1 MKEKFSLGS
10 FLKKYRNDEACL
22 EHIKKIK
29 YPQGILCD
37 KCQKITNFTKIKDRP
52 VYQCS
57 CGYQISPLAGTI
69 FEKTTTSLQF
79 WFYAIFI
86 MSVTRSGVSA
96 KQLQRELGV
105 TYKTAWRMFKQI
117 RILMA
122 NTSGLEGDGELLNGT
137 VEIDETFIG
146 GKGMNRRFRPN
157 FNEIPKE
164 VVMGMVQRSDTGK
177 GGVKAYLKHIPNTGK
192 WTLLKQ
198 IKDHVDPQAR
208 VITDECYG
216 YTQLAKYGYNHE
228 FVTHKD
234 TYVVGD
240 IYTQNIEGLWSIVK
254 RGIYGVYR
262 VVSKKYL
269 QAYIDEY
276 SWRYNNRQYQ
286 DRMFELLLNQI
297 AEVKVIPPKNF

>member
-1 MKEKFSLGS
+1 MYIICYTEAVKEYFSLGT
-10 FLKKYRNDEACL
+10 FLKTYKNDEACL
-22 EHIKKIK
+22 DHIKEIK
-29 YPQGILCD
+29 YPDGILCG
-37 KCQKITNFTKIKDRP
+37 KCQKVTNFTKIKDRP

-69 FEKTTTSLQF
+69 FEKTTTPLQY

-86 MSVTRSGVSA
+86 MTQTRSGISA

-122 NTSGLEGDGELLNGT
+122 NANSGGDLLDGI
-137 VEIDETFIG
+137 VEADETFIG
-146 GKGMNRRFRPN
+146 GKGVNRAYQWRADKR
-157 FNEIPKE
+157 KE
-164 VVMGMVQRSDTGK
+164 VVMGIVQRRG
-177 GGVKAYLKHIPNTGK
+177 KAYLKHIRNTNS
-192 WTLLKQ
+192 WTLINQLKE
-198 IKDHVDPQAR
+198 HVSPKAF
-208 VITDECYG
+208 VMTDDYSAYRHLIEHG
-216 YTQLAKYGYNHE
+216 FNHHYSIVHSDKE
-228 FVTHKD
+228 
-234 TYVVGD
+234 YVRGK
-240 IYTQNIEGLWSIVK
+240 IHTQNVENVWSILK

-286 DRMFELLLNQI
+286 DKMFDRLLGEI
-297 AEVKVIPPKNF
+297 ANVKVLKVV

>member
-1 MKEKFSLGS
+1 MKDSFSLGS

-22 EHIKKIK
+22 EQIKEIK
-29 YPQGILCD
+29 YPSGIFCE
-37 KCQKITNFTKIKDRP
+37 KCQGITNFTKIESRP

-69 FEKTTTSLQF
+69 FEKTTTPLQY
-79 WFYAIFI
+79 WFYAIFV

-105 TYKTAWRMFKQI
+105 TYKTAWRIFKQI
-117 RILMA
+117 RVLMA
-122 NTSGLEGDGELLNGT
+122 NSNNSGGILDGT
-137 VEIDETFIG
+137 VEVDETFVG
-146 GKGMNRRFRPN
+146 GKGKNRAFKHN

-164 VVMGMVQRSDTGK
+164 VVMGMLERNGK
-177 GGVKAYLKHIPNTGK
+177 VYLKHIPNTGK

-198 IKDHVDPQAR
+198 IQDNVSPKAQ
-208 VITDECYG
+208 IYSDEWGG
-216 YTQLAKYGYNHE
+216 YIQLKHFGYNHKSVNHKSLE
-228 FVTHKD
+228 FVKGEVH
-234 TYVVGD
+234 
-240 IYTQNIEGLWSIVK
+240 TQNIEGVWSILK

-276 SWRYNNRQYQ
+276 SWRYNNRGYQ
-286 DRMFELLLNQI
+286 DKMFSRLLEEI
-297 AEVKVIPPKNF
+297 ANVKMLKAF

>member
-1 MKEKFSLGS
+1 VKEYFSLGN
-10 FLKKYRNDEACL
+10 FLKTYNNDDACL
-22 EHIKKIK
+22 DHIREIK
-29 YPQGILCD
+29 YPDGVTCD
-37 KCQKITNFTKIKDRP
+37 KCKKITNFTKIKDRP

-69 FEKTTTSLQF
+69 FEKTTTPLQY

-122 NTSGLEGDGELLNGT
+122 NSGTNTEGGNKLLNGT

-146 GKGMNRRFRPN
+146 GKGINRRFKPN
-157 FNEIPKE
+157 FNEIPKQ
-164 VVMGMVQRSDTGK
+164 VVMGMAQRSETGK

-192 WTLLKQ
+192 WTLLQQ
-198 IKDHVDPQAR
+198 IKENVDSTAR
-208 VITDECYG
+208 VITDEYGG
-216 YTQLAKYGYNHE
+216 YTQLTRYGYNHS
-228 FVTHKD
+228 FVTHKE

-240 IYTQNIEGLWSIVK
+240 IYTQNVECLWSILK

-276 SWRYNNRQYQ
+276 SWRYNNKKYQ
-286 DRMFELLLNQI
+286 DKMFERLLGEI
-297 AEVKVIPPKNF
+297 ANVKALKVV

>member
-1 MKEKFSLGS
+1 MKDKFSLGS
-10 FLKKYRNDEACL
+10 FLRKYRDDEDCL
-22 EHIKKIK
+22 AHIVKIK
-29 YPQGILCD
+29 YPNGISCL
-37 KCQKITNFTKIKDRP
+37 KCKETKEFSKVKKRP
-52 VYQCS
+52 VYECS
-57 CGYQISPLAGTI
+57 CGYQVSPLAGTI
-69 FEKTTTSLQF
+69 FEKTTTPLQY
-79 WFYAIFI
+79 WFYAIFV

-122 NTSGLEGDGELLNGT
+122 GANSSGSNSLLDGT

-146 GKGMNRRFRPN
+146 GKGMNRRFKPN

-164 VVMGMVQRSDTGK
+164 VVMGMVQRNKEGK
-177 GGVKAYLKHIPNTGK
+177 GGSKAYLKHIPNTGK

-198 IKDHVDPQAR
+198 IKEHVDSTAR
-208 VITDECYG
+208 VITDEYAG
-216 YTQLAKYGYNHE
+216 YTQLKYHGYKHE
-228 FVTHKD
+228 FVTHKE

-240 IYTQNIEGLWSIVK
+240 IYTQNVEGLWSTVK

-276 SWRYNNRQYQ
+276 SWRYNNRKYE
-286 DRMFELLLNQI
+286 DRMFERLLSEI
-297 AEVKVIPPKNF
+297 AQVKVISPTIV